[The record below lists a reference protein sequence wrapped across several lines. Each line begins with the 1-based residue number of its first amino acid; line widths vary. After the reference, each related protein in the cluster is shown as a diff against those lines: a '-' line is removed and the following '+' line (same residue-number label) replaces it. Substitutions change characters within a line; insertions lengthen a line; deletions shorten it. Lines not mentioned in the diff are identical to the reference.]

1 MGYDM
6 KCEVCGH
13 SELREALNLGDHPM
27 CDDLVSIGDSRV
39 VREYPIEILYC
50 SVCRTA
56 HQKYQIPKRTLFPE
70 SYHYRARHT
79 ADVLNGMRHLVER
92 CEKQRGSLQGL
103 TVLDIGCNDGSLL
116 SIFAEKVAVTLGI
129 EPTGAASDAR
139 MAGHQVFNDYL
150 TPDLAEQLVKEF
162 GQPDIITFTNVF
174 AHIENLPEVLTAVR
188 ELMSNNTLI
197 VIENH
202 YLGAV
207 LDRYQF
213 DTFYH
218 EHPRTYSL
226 TSFKHIADALDASIV
241 TAEFPERYGG
251 NIRIMMQQNG
261 GGNTAD
267 LATLMAAETDFGDRL
282 RAMGQRI
289 PHWRKAK
296 SQALAELV
304 SQYGPLS
311 GKAFPGRAAILV
323 KLLGLDHSMISAVY
337 EKPGSMKIGHYVPG
351 TSIPI
356 LSDDDFVDR
365 ASNTAPLLNLAW
377 HISKEIHEYMRKQGY
392 QGPIV
397 DLFSREEFEN
407 FGLLSN
413 PPGMKTC

>member
-1 MGYDM
+1 M

-13 SELREALNLGDHPM
+13 GELREVLNLGDHPM
-27 CDDLVSIGDSRV
+27 CDDLISIGDGRV

-92 CEKQRGSLQGL
+92 CERQCGSLQGL
-103 TVLDIGCNDGSLL
+103 AVLDIGCNDGSLL
-116 SIFAEKVAVTLGI
+116 SIFAEKVAVTIGI

-139 MAGHQVFNDYL
+139 MAGHKVFNDYL
-150 TPDLAEQLVKEF
+150 TPDLAAQIVGQF
-162 GQPDIITFTNVF
+162 GKPDIITFTNVF
-174 AHIENLPEVLTAVR
+174 AHIENLPEVLSAVR
-188 ELMSNNTLI
+188 TLMGPKTLL
-197 VIENH
+197 VVENH

-207 LDRYQF
+207 LERYQF

-226 TSFKHIADALDASIV
+226 TSFKYIADSLDANIV

-251 NIRIMMQQNG
+251 NIRIMMQKNG
-261 GGNTAD
+261 RGDAAD
-267 LATLMAAETDFGDRL
+267 LVTLMDAEADFGDRL

-289 PHWRKAK
+289 PHWRQAK
-296 SQALAELV
+296 SQAIAELV

-356 LSDDDFVDR
+356 LSDDDFVNR
-365 ASNTAPLLNLAW
+365 ASKTAPLINLAW
-377 HISKEIHEYMRKQGY
+377 HISKEIHGYMRKQGY
-392 QGPIV
+392 QGAIV
-397 DLFSREEFEN
+397 DIFSKEEFEHSSP
-407 FGLLSN
+407 LSD
-413 PPGMKTC
+413 PPGMKKC